1 MDPKR
6 IYGISAMVAA
16 VLLFSITS
24 SVVKSTDAPGSVL
37 AMWRMFMAIG
47 AWWTVV
53 LVMNARTGAGL
64 PSRQTW
70 IRCTPAG
77 LLFGANLALFFTA
90 IKATSIAN
98 AEFIGSLS
106 PLALVPAGALL
117 FGERP
122 DWRAL
127 RWGAI
132 SLIGIALVLFGGAA
146 TDTATASGNALMVG
160 VVSLWIGYLLATKM
174 ARRSDISTVHFMAC
188 AVPIAALSATP
199 LTLVL
204 DGGEVWPLSGSD
216 WAVVVLLA
224 LSTGV
229 GAHGLVVFAQ
239 RHLPVATIGILQVGQ
254 PALAAFWAWLLL
266 GETVTSVQIP
276 GMLLVIV
283 GLSAFTM
290 VSQRRAVLPIAVP
303 PPSIAERDDWPDRL
317 EPPTEPPAESLDS
330 DPQVRR

>member
-1 MDPKR
+1 MR
-6 IYGISAMVAA
+6 RSYGLAAMVVA

-37 AMWRMFMAIG
+37 AMWRMFAAIG
-47 AWWTVV
+47 AWWIVV
-53 LVMNARTGAGL
+53 LVMNARSGAGL
-64 PSRQTW
+64 PSKRTW
-70 IRCTPAG
+70 IRCAPAG

-106 PLALVPAGALL
+106 PLVLVPAGALL

-127 RWGAI
+127 RWGVVSI
-132 SLIGIALVLFGGAA
+132 IGIAFVLFGGSA

-160 VVSLWIGYLLATKM
+160 VVALWIGYLLATKM
-174 ARRSDISTVHFMAC
+174 ARREEISTIHFMAC
-188 AVPIAALSATP
+188 SVPIAAISATP
-199 LTLVL
+199 LTLL
-204 DGGEVWPLSGSD
+204 IAGGDIWPLTGRD
-216 WAVVVLLA
+216 WSVVVLLA
-224 LSTGV
+224 LTTGV

-276 GMLLVIV
+276 GMVLVII
-283 GLSAFTM
+283 GLSAFTII
-290 VSQRRAVLPIAVP
+290 SQRRAVLPIVAPAASVAVR
-303 PPSIAERDDWPDRL
+303 EG
-317 EPPTEPPAESLDS
+317 PTDPVVGS
-330 DPQVRR
+330 DPHVHR

>member
-1 MDPKR
+1 
-6 IYGISAMVAA
+6 
-16 VLLFSITS
+16 
-24 SVVKSTDAPGSVL
+24 
-37 AMWRMFMAIG
+37 
-47 AWWTVV
+47 
-53 LVMNARTGAGL
+53 
-64 PSRQTW
+64 
-70 IRCTPAG
+70 
-77 LLFGANLALFFTA
+77 LFGANLALFFTA

-132 SLIGIALVLFGGAA
+132 SIIGIALVLFGGAA

-174 ARRSDISTVHFMAC
+174 ARRAEISTVHFMAC

-199 LTLVL
+199 LTLLL
-204 DGGEVWPLSGSD
+204 DGGDVWPLTGRD
-216 WAVVVLLA
+216 WSVVALLA

-254 PALAAFWAWLLL
+254 PALATFWAWLLL
-266 GETVTSVQIP
+266 GETVTSIQIP
-276 GMLLVIV
+276 GMLLVII
-283 GLSAFTM
+283 GLSAFTV
-290 VSQRRAVLPIAVP
+290 VSQRRTLLPIAIP
-303 PPSIAERDDWPDRL
+303 APSIDDRD
-317 EPPTEPPAESLDS
+317 EPPGRAHSRAGPLGS
-330 DPQVRR
+330 DPQVHR